1 MKKFLRSVLRIS
13 IMLLFVFLVLIIIP
27 VISMFGFVAV
37 ALGVLSDY
45 PSLQLTLRG
54 LIMCAMAFGLFL
66 FCYWLTKKPIF
77 NSVHKN
83 NKEVCDERIKRNSG

>member
-1 MKKFLRSVLRIS
+1 MNKFLRSVLRIS
-13 IMLLFVFLVLIIIP
+13 LTLLFVFLVLIIIP
-27 VISMFGFVAV
+27 VISMFGFVAT

-54 LIMCAMAFGLFL
+54 LTMCVMAFGLFL
-66 FCYWLTKKPIF
+66 FCHWLTKKPIF

-83 NKEVCDERIKRNSG
+83 QRRLKWMD